1 VEVRLD
7 MTVSED
13 IRALAD
19 QGLGVAEIARR
30 LGIRYQHAYAVL
42 KRSGALPPRRSAER
56 PVAETAGRARIGPKP
71 PLSVEE
77 LVGGG
82 FAFAGRWIL
91 ADAGEIALDRP
102 LPNAVG
108 VYAFAMDGVV
118 AYVGVAT
125 MGIARRLRFY
135 AKPGST
141 QRTSRRLNHLIRA
154 ELATRPYLDIYTAV
168 PGDLEWNGLP
178 VHGSAGLELGLIRK
192 YALPWNIRN
201 AG

>member
-1 VEVRLD
+1 

-19 QGLGVAEIARR
+19 QGLGVAEIARK
-30 LGIRYQHAYAVL
+30 LGIRYQHAYGVL
-42 KRSGALPPRRSAER
+42 RQSGSLPPRRSAAK

-71 PLSVEE
+71 PLFVDE
-77 LVGGG
+77 LVAGG

-91 ADAGEIALDRP
+91 TDAGEIALDRP
-102 LPNAVG
+102 VVNAIG
-108 VYAFAMDGVV
+108 VYAFAVDGVV
-118 AYVGVAT
+118 VYVGVAT
-125 MGIARRLRFY
+125 MGIGKRLYFY
-135 AKPGST
+135 AKPGVAQPT
-141 QRTSRRLNHLIRA
+141 NRRLNHLIKT
-154 ELATRPYLDIYTAV
+154 ELGTRPFLDVYTAV

-192 YALPWNIRN
+192 YALPWNMRS

>member
-1 VEVRLD
+1 

-13 IRALAD
+13 IRALAH

-30 LGIRYQHAYAVL
+30 LGIRYQHAYVVL
-42 KRSGALPPRRSAER
+42 KRSGALPQRRSGEK
-56 PVAETAGRARIGPKP
+56 PVAESAGRARIGPKP
-71 PLSVEE
+71 RLSVDD

-91 ADAGEIALDRP
+91 TDAGEIALDRP
-102 LPNAVG
+102 VTNAVG

-118 AYVGVAT
+118 VYVGVAT
-125 MGIARRLRFY
+125 MGITRRLHFY

-141 QRTSRRLNHLIRA
+141 QRTSRRLNHLIKT
-154 ELATRPYLDIYTAV
+154 ELATRPFVDIYTAV

-192 YALPWNIRN
+192 YALPWNIRS